1 MAAVRRSYGTPRRLG
16 YELALVALLIAV
28 IAGVAV
34 LVIASRGTHHVTVVR
49 VVTSGGSDAAGS
61 SAFVP
66 HRTYTGPDG
75 AAAPLAPDPR
85 QVSPATATGAL
96 PGTVPGPASASG
108 LFRGGARASFAR
120 LSASLPGRVQIAVAP
135 LGSGRMETLGGD
147 APAHGWST
155 TKVPVLVALLRSRG
169 RSGLT
174 AQERQWATAAITA
187 SDNQSVLS
195 LFGDLEQA
203 HGGLVGASDYV
214 QTLFR
219 LSGDS
224 QTVVAT
230 APPPS
235 GAVTTFGQ
243 TEWAPTQAVRFFRA
257 LGQGCLLS
265 RTQSSYVIGLMQ
277 NIVSS
282 ESWGL
287 GSAGF
292 LTPVAFKG
300 GWGPEP
306 SGSYLVRQSG
316 IIDAGS
322 TRGVAVTIVAY
333 PRGAGDSFGTGT
345 RMLTASARWL
355 RSQLRLVPRAPAGCN
370 G

>member
-1 MAAVRRSYGTPRRLG
+1 VAAPRRSYGTPRRLG
-16 YELALVALLIAV
+16 YRVGLVVLLIAM
-28 IAGVAV
+28 IAGAAV
-34 LVIASRGTHHVTVVR
+34 LAITSPGSHRVTVVR

-66 HRTYTGPDG
+66 HRTYTGSNG

-85 QVSPATATGAL
+85 QLSPATATGAV
-96 PGTVPGPASASG
+96 PGTVPGPASSSG
-108 LFRGGARASFAR
+108 LFRGGTHASFAR

-135 LGSGRMETLGGD
+135 LGVGRIETLGGD

-169 RSGLT
+169 PSGLT
-174 AQERQWATAAITA
+174 AQEQQWAMAAITA
-187 SDNQSVLS
+187 SDNQSVLD
-195 LFGDLEQA
+195 LFGDLERA
-203 HGGLVGASDYV
+203 RGGLVGASDYV
-214 QTLFR
+214 QNLFR
-219 LSGDS
+219 LSGDQ

-230 APPPS
+230 APPPT

-265 RTQSSYVIGLMQ
+265 RTESSYVIGLMQ
-277 NIVSS
+277 SIVSS

-292 LTPVAFKG
+292 RTRVAFKG

-306 SGSYLVRQSG
+306 SGNYLVRQSG

-322 TRGVAVTIVAY
+322 TRGVAVSIVAY
-333 PRGAGDSFGTGT
+333 PSGGSFGAGTQ
-345 RMLTASARWL
+345 MLTQSARWL
-355 RSQLRLVPRAPAGCN
+355 RSELRLVPRASASCN
-370 G
+370 R